1 MQAAA
6 VCLRCQ
12 SAADYSAL
20 EALDAEQRLVSLTST
35 PWQTAGPQQLDD
47 WSHQLMLPVMYITAL
62 CSISELTKHKQI
74 KAKLTYLSC

>member
-1 MQAAA
+1 VA

-35 PWQTAGPQQLDD
+35 PWQTAGLQQLDD
-47 WSHQLMLPVMYITAL
+47 WSHRLMSPVMYIMAL
-62 CSISELTKHKQI
+62 CSISALNKTEEN
-74 KAKLTYLSC
+74 